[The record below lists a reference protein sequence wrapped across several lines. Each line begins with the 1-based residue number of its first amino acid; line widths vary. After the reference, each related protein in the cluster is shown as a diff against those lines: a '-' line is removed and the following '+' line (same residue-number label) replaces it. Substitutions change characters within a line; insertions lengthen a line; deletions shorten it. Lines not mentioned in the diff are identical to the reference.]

1 MSIYSNPASST
12 PAEIDV
18 YVAGL
23 LGLLGDQ
30 DPVRVLGDTP
40 GAVARLLETV
50 PAAMAVRAE
59 APGKWSIR
67 DVVQHLADSEL
78 VGGFRL
84 RMVLAHDRPRLT
96 GYDQDLW
103 ADRLEYGAVDIGEA
117 LEQFTA
123 LRRANARIWARLT
136 PADLKR
142 IGIHGERGEESLDRM
157 RRLYAGHDILHLR
170 QLERIRAA
178 VSQGLKPRT
187 TFMKVRRMREGI
199 DDIRTW
205 MDAAARVVV
214 LTGAGI
220 STESGIPDF
229 RGPQG
234 VWTRDP
240 KAERLSNIH
249 TTWRILKCGGCRG
262 RAVSRTRPGMPSRT
276 PGTPRSWR
284 SSGAASCTR

>member
-12 PAEIDV
+12 PGEIDI

-30 DPVRVLGDTP
+30 DPVRVIAGTP

-50 PAAMAVRAE
+50 PAALTVRAE

-67 DVVQHLADSEL
+67 DVVQHMADSEL

-103 ADRLEYGAVDIGEA
+103 ADRLEYGSVDVRDA

-123 LRRANARIWARLT
+123 VRNANVRIWARLT
-136 PADLKR
+136 PADLLR
-142 IGIHGERGEESLDRM
+142 IGIHGERGEESLERM
-157 RRLYAGHDILHLR
+157 RRLYAGHDILHLA

-178 VSQGLKPRT
+178 VT
-187 TFMKVRRMREGI
+187 
-199 DDIRTW
+199 
-205 MDAAARVVV
+205 
-214 LTGAGI
+214 
-220 STESGIPDF
+220 
-229 RGPQG
+229 
-234 VWTRDP
+234 
-240 KAERLSNIH
+240 
-249 TTWRILKCGGCRG
+249 
-262 RAVSRTRPGMPSRT
+262 
-276 PGTPRSWR
+276 
-284 SSGAASCTR
+284 

>member
-1 MSIYSNPASST
+1 M
-12 PAEIDV
+12 

-50 PAAMAVRAE
+50 PADMAVRAE

-103 ADRLEYGAVDIGEA
+103 ADRLSTAPWISRGV
-117 LEQFTA
+117 EQFTV

-136 PADLKR
+136 PANLLR

-157 RRLYAGHDILHLR
+157 RRLYAGHDILHLK

-178 VSQGLKPRT
+178 VSQG
-187 TFMKVRRMREGI
+187 
-199 DDIRTW
+199 
-205 MDAAARVVV
+205 
-214 LTGAGI
+214 
-220 STESGIPDF
+220 
-229 RGPQG
+229 
-234 VWTRDP
+234 
-240 KAERLSNIH
+240 
-249 TTWRILKCGGCRG
+249 
-262 RAVSRTRPGMPSRT
+262 
-276 PGTPRSWR
+276 
-284 SSGAASCTR
+284 